1 MSELEIFLN
10 CLIKSNYPSERTS
23 SIAKVCDYDIDNF
36 LLDLYK
42 ELGKEKTNE
51 FVKKTFDKILRNNL
65 FCYDLTEYPSG
76 GNVCVEI
83 KKIDIDFETHS
94 IRLSIVWGPTKI
106 LDENGNQKTIQEII
120 DEADF
125 SEWSSIEDFLDS
137 ILSDIQNKL
146 YKLTGFEVTI
156 D

>member
-1 MSELEIFLN
+1 
-10 CLIKSNYPSERTS
+10 
-23 SIAKVCDYDIDNF
+23 
-36 LLDLYK
+36 
-42 ELGKEKTNE
+42 
-51 FVKKTFDKILRNNL
+51 
-65 FCYDLTEYPSG
+65 
-76 GNVCVEI
+76 
-83 KKIDIDFETHS
+83 
-94 IRLSIVWGPTKI
+94 